1 MEKKNLKRGVRGL
14 GYLVSGLEG
23 GRIFIYRT
31 SALSKALGQAMWV
44 RGDAGMK
51 SREVVYQGFI
61 YFIFCFLSFFFFFF
75 FFFYA
80 QTPTSLGSGKMGGT

>member
-61 YFIFCFLSFFFFFF
+61 YFIFCFLSFFF
-75 FFFYA
+75 
-80 QTPTSLGSGKMGGT
+80 LGPHPWHMEVPRIGVELEL